1 MPLTYTPSGAP
12 GTKLGELR
20 TIRETLERLERVV
33 EKQNDLLEKLTKTQT
48 KTRKY
53 TTHHSPEPTFGL
65 FHAPTFPHSFNV
77 AQ

>member
-12 GTKLGELR
+12 GTKLDELR

-48 KTRKY
+48 KTRK
-53 TTHHSPEPTFGL
+53 
-65 FHAPTFPHSFNV
+65 
-77 AQ
+77 